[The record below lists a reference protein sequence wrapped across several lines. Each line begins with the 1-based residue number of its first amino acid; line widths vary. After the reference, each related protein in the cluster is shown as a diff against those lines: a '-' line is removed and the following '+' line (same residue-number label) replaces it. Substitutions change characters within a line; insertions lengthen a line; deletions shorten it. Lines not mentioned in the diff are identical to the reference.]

1 MRYTLQ
7 SRKYLAEQVT
17 TDAVAVLINAPIYG
31 GTAPNLSQLQALDA
45 ITMQDIVRYEIQGT
59 YKRFIFPTLTVE
71 EETIGNQIFA
81 KVEAPVTFS
90 TAITNATHICYVFNA
105 LVSGANDGNF
115 NNRNNTQGTP
125 LLVKPIN
132 DDPITIV
139 PPAVLQYTFNLRLG
153 SG

>member
-7 SRKYLAEQVT
+7 SRKFLAQQVT
-17 TDAVAVLINAPIYG
+17 TDAVAILINAPIYG
-31 GTAPNLSQLQALDA
+31 GTSPNLSQLQALDS
-45 ITMQDIVRYEIQGT
+45 ITMQDIVKYELQGT
-59 YKRFIFPTLTVE
+59 YKRYIFPTLTVE

-81 KVEAPVTFS
+81 KVEAPVTFT

-105 LVSGANDGNF
+105 LVSGATDLNF
-115 NNRNNTQGTP
+115 NNRGNTQGTP

-132 DDPITIV
+132 DNPITIA
-139 PPAVLQYTFNLRLG
+139 PPATLEYTFNIRLG